1 MALNTLKGLYGTRSP
16 LYVTWSGTSV
26 TSIQSVSLEIYI
38 WTGAVG
44 SRPAS
49 PHITINRT
57 TGFGSNTTHT
67 TDISSLIADQLNTN
81 IAKLF
86 NDNILSEQNG
96 RIAWVQIDYSVS
108 YNSGSTDSDSS
119 DIFQVIEGY
128 SYFDEGAN
136 YEFSTGILSPTS
148 DQNRTKRASIH
159 YVNNKEFSQA
169 VVDYVR
175 TLNEAQ
181 KAETKLPIVPNYIA
195 SCFLK
200 IAEGLSHK
208 SNFIRYTYR
217 EEMVMDAVEN
227 CLRAIDNYNI
237 EAATRTGNP
246 NAFAY
251 FTQISWYAFLR
262 RIAKEKKQQDVKIKF
277 LSQSGLEEYI
287 ATNQDDSQSV
297 QVVRAFVDQL
307 KDRIDKVKEKDD
319 EVKVFAQEEKK
330 RKKRNVTVDS
340 DLGDFIK

>member
-1 MALNTLKGLYGTRSP
+1 MARS
-16 LYVTWSGTSV
+16 
-26 TSIQSVSLEIYI
+26 
-38 WTGAVG
+38 
-44 SRPAS
+44 
-49 PHITINRT
+49 
-57 TGFGSNTTHT
+57 
-67 TDISSLIADQLNTN
+67 
-81 IAKLF
+81 
-86 NDNILSEQNG
+86 
-96 RIAWVQIDYSVS
+96 
-108 YNSGSTDSDSS
+108 
-119 DIFQVIEGY
+119 
-128 SYFDEGAN
+128 
-136 YEFSTGILSPTS
+136 
-148 DQNRTKRASIH
+148 KRASIH

-175 TLNEAQ
+175 VLNEAQ
-181 KAETKLPIVPNYIA
+181 IKDEKLPVVPNYIA

-227 CLRAIDNYNI
+227 CLRAIENYNV

-262 RIAKEKKQQDVKIKF
+262 RIAKEKKQQDVKLKY

-287 ATNQDDSQSV
+287 ATNQDDSQSI

-307 KDRIDKVKEKDD
+307 KDRIDKVKEKDTD
-319 EVKVFAQEEKK
+319 IKAFAQEEKK
-330 RKKRNVTVDS
+330 RKKRVTSVDS
-340 DLGDFIK
+340 DLGNFI